1 MNIWDKLL
9 AQVTK
14 LVQFRKNIV
23 VRKSPPLSNVSLLR
37 KGQEGVQGVSNVSSL
52 EIIIDT
58 KQENLQICRILI
70 EKTIK
75 ILSKIKEFIKILTWA
90 CLRIFSLF
98 SLSGTFI
105 YISLVLWLLRI
116 SYFDL

>member
-1 MNIWDKLL
+1 ML

-14 LVQFRKNIV
+14 LVQFRKNLV

-37 KGQEGVQGVSNVSSL
+37 KGQEGVQDDSNVSSL
-52 EIIIDT
+52 ESIIDT
-58 KQENLQICRILI
+58 KEENLQICRILI

-105 YISLVLWLLRI
+105 YISLVL
-116 SYFDL
+116 